1 MRTTRAEGA
10 PVVAATSVEFRRRG
24 ARWRRR
30 FCAAAAAG
38 VLALAA
44 CGPAPAPSAD
54 PTAADGWHEFSGS
67 WTSTGRRHKIPFG
80 PDRYA
85 ALLDLSGS
93 LLLAGPARPG
103 IGFGAE
109 AIVLADSAKGIVGR
123 TVWTDQN
130 GDRVYSEIRGDGT
143 RPGDRITGTIVGGTG
158 RYAGATGDYE
168 FTWQFV
174 LEAEDGTVAGRTQGL
189 AGRVRIER
197 AQPAP
202 AARGAKP

>member
-1 MRTTRAEGA
+1 MSLPLPAESRRRTASRCRRLR
-10 PVVAATSVEFRRRG
+10 VAAATAIF
-24 ARWRRR
+24 
-30 FCAAAAAG
+30 
-38 VLALAA
+38 ALAA
-44 CGPAPAPSAD
+44 CGPAPEPPAGKAD
-54 PTAADGWHEFSGS
+54 AGGWYEFGGS
-67 WTSTGRRHKIPFG
+67 WSSTGKRHRIPFG

-103 IGFGAE
+103 VGFGAE
-109 AIVLADSAKGIVGR
+109 AIVLADSATGVVGR
-123 TVWTDQN
+123 SVWTDQN

-158 RYAGATGDYE
+158 RYAGATGAYE

-197 AQPAP
+197 PEPAP
-202 AARGAKP
+202 GARGAKP